1 MITNKTELVGRLS
14 DVVVSQLPLSQ
25 ESFNDILHYVMD
37 QEMKHSEAIKK
48 WIDKCDKLM
57 EKLSETK

>member
-1 MITNKTELVGRLS
+1 MITNKTELVARLS

-25 ESFNDILHYVMD
+25 ETFNEVLHYVMD
-37 QEMKHSEAIKK
+37 QEMKHSESIKK

-57 EKLSETK
+57 EKLSENK

>member
-1 MITNKTELVGRLS
+1 MITNKTELIARLS

-25 ESFNDILHYVMD
+25 EAFNDILHYVMD

-57 EKLSETK
+57 EKLSETQ

>member
-1 MITNKTELVGRLS
+1 MITNKTELIARLS
-14 DVVVSQLPLSQ
+14 DMVVSQLPLSQ
-25 ESFNDILHYVMD
+25 EAFNDILHYVMD